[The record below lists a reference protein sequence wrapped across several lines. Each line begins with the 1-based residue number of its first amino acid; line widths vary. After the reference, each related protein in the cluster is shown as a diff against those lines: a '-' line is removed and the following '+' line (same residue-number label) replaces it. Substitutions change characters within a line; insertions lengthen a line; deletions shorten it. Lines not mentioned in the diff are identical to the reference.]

1 MANYTIKDFENQQ
14 GKIFIEQNIQD
25 KIEVMSYQEDSLP
38 PLGELWLMKY
48 GNANEEFYS
57 LRIDT
62 PVSDLNH
69 GFLKVKKLN
78 DDFFKEK
85 TPKARQNY
93 IFNAIEVDQK
103 NIYIQEKFVTFIY
116 DYEITDR
123 SWDIDDSELI
133 GKYAEEIPEHK
144 INYETNSIGN
154 ALTGFDYTLITGRQF
169 KTDFAEELAEEDPLE
184 PWSTDKGYEIYPIH
198 AIPDNFMVLL
208 DVNYPVQ
215 PFYWGRDYKALLNEM
230 NTLSPFSDFSSNR
243 NSSEDG
249 WDRDVDF
256 EKVIEDVEGYVK
268 ENEIPLINSEEFNLL
283 LEEELLYTP
292 LSQTRFAALHLL
304 TGKQLEQLLE
314 AQIEQI
320 QNTREGLDQAA
331 YEVIEELE
339 DIVEIDYWVK
349 DLKVGII
356 NRNQIIAEKNARLDK
371 TKENKVEQEP
381 DKNEAKKFRI

>member
-25 KIEVMSYQEDSLP
+25 KTEVMSYQEDSLP
-38 PLGELWLMKY
+38 PLGEVWLMKY
-48 GNANEEFYS
+48 GNANEEYYS
-57 LRIDT
+57 LRIDK

-78 DDFFKEK
+78 EEFFKEK
-85 TPKARQNY
+85 TAKARQNH

-103 NIYIQEKFVTFIY
+103 NILIQEKFVTFIH

-123 SWDIDDSELI
+123 SWDIDDPELI

-144 INYETNSIGN
+144 INYEKNSIGD
-154 ALTGFDYTLITGRQF
+154 ALTGFDYALITGRQF

-304 TGKQLEQLLE
+304 T
-314 AQIEQI
+314 
-320 QNTREGLDQAA
+320 
-331 YEVIEELE
+331 
-339 DIVEIDYWVK
+339 
-349 DLKVGII
+349 
-356 NRNQIIAEKNARLDK
+356 DK
-371 TKENKVEQEP
+371 
-381 DKNEAKKFRI
+381 